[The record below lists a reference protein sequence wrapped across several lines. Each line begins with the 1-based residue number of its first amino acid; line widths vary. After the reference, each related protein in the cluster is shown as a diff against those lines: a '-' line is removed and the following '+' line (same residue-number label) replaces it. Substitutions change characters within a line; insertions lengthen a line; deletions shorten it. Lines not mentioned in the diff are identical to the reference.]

1 MSHFIAL
8 AAVLRTIGALVA
20 VGASLSAIWW
30 VWKNR
35 HGSSPARNDGPQRG
49 RRYAGLGR

>member
-35 HGSSPARNDGPQRG
+35 HGSRPPRTETPQSG